1 MNLKGVLLTF
11 YIAITAF
18 MFINLEV
25 SIPLWSSFFLTA
37 IILFSITAYHLF
49 YEKGYSPF
57 LSSFIVFTFLFF
69 LAAPIAQIN
78 SFESFETARFSN
90 NFPFREST
98 IIYTNILINIF
109 NTVFIISY
117 ILFKQKVLNN
127 IKIENQI
134 KLNNNNKVGENLA
147 KVDIYSNGN
156 KISLNKKFDIY
167 SNIKPKLMTY
177 DIINEFNH
185 DQKAYTQ
192 GLEIYENFLFES
204 TGLNGKSSLRKIN
217 FNTGEIINMINLEYE
232 YFGEG
237 LTVLNDKIYQL
248 TWKNRIGF
256 IYDLELN
263 NIGTFNYGNSQ
274 EGWGLCNDGNYIYK
288 SDGTS
293 KIWKL
298 DPNTLE
304 EIDFIDVMT
313 DKSRIKNINE
323 LEYIDGKIFANTYQ
337 QNRDV
342 VIVINPSNGIV
353 ENVID
358 FSGLRDKVLQKE
370 DLDVMNGIAY
380 NKGKLFVTGKNWN
393 KIFEVKVYSKN

>member
-1 MNLKGVLLTF
+1 MKHSIVFLVLLLVF
-11 YIAITAF
+11 NCNSDKSGGFKIQIDSSSSSIYLGDEISLKIT
-18 MFINLEV
+18 
-25 SIPLWSSFFLTA
+25 S
-37 IILFSITAYHLF
+37 
-49 YEKGYSPF
+49 
-57 LSSFIVFTFLFF
+57 
-69 LAAPIAQIN
+69 
-78 SFESFETARFSN
+78 SN
-90 NFPFREST
+90 NKAIDS
-98 IIYTNILINIF
+98 INYF
-109 NTVFIISY
+109 
-117 ILFKQKVLNN
+117 LNN
-127 IKIENQI
+127 NKVDNPI
-134 KLNNNNKVGENLA
+134 KLNSNKVGENFA
-147 KVDIYSNGN
+147 KVDIYSNGK

-167 SNIKPKLMTY
+167 SNIKPELMTY
-177 DIINEFNH
+177 EIIDEFSH

-248 TWKNRIGF
+248 TWKNKIGF

-263 NIGTFNYGNSQ
+263 NIGTFNYENSK

-293 KIWKL
+293 KIWRL

-304 EIDFIDVMT
+304 EIDFIDIMT

-323 LEYIDGKIFANTYQ
+323 LEYIDGKIYANTYQ

-358 FSGLRDKVLQKE
+358 FSGLRDKVLQTP

-380 NKGKLFVTGKNWN
+380 NNGKLFVTGKNWN
-393 KIFEVKVYSKN
+393 KVFEVKVYSKNK

>member
-1 MNLKGVLLTF
+1 MKHSIVFLVFLLVFNCDSDKSGGFKIQIDSSSSSIYLGDEISLKITSSNNK
-11 YIAITAF
+11 AIDSINY
-18 MFINLEV
+18 FIN
-25 SIPLWSSFFLTA
+25 
-37 IILFSITAYHLF
+37 
-49 YEKGYSPF
+49 
-57 LSSFIVFTFLFF
+57 
-69 LAAPIAQIN
+69 
-78 SFESFETARFSN
+78 N
-90 NFPFREST
+90 N
-98 IIYTNILINIF
+98 
-109 NTVFIISY
+109 
-117 ILFKQKVLNN
+117 KVDNP
-127 IKIENQI
+127 I
-134 KLNNNNKVGENLA
+134 KLNSNKVGENFA
-147 KVDIYSNGN
+147 KVDIYSNGK

-167 SNIKPKLMTY
+167 SNIKPELMTY
-177 DIINEFNH
+177 EIIDEFSH

-217 FNTGEIINMINLEYE
+217 FNTWEIIKMINLEYE

-248 TWKNRIGF
+248 TWKNKIGF

-263 NIGTFNYGNSQ
+263 NIGTFNYENSK

-293 KIWKL
+293 KIWRL

-304 EIDFIDVMT
+304 EVDFIDVMT

-323 LEYIDGKIFANTYQ
+323 LEYIDGKIYANTYQ

-358 FSGLRDKVLQKE
+358 FSGLRDKVLQTP
-370 DLDVMNGIAY
+370 DLDVMNGIAF
-380 NKGKLFVTGKNWN
+380 NNGKLFVTGKNWD
-393 KIFEVKVYSKN
+393 KVFEVKIYSKNK

>member
-1 MNLKGVLLTF
+1 MKHSIVFLVLL
-11 YIAITAF
+11 
-18 MFINLEV
+18 L
-25 SIPLWSSFFLTA
+25 
-37 IILFSITAYHLF
+37 
-49 YEKGYSPF
+49 
-57 LSSFIVFTFLFF
+57 VFNCNSDKSGGFK
-69 LAAPIAQIN
+69 IQIN
-78 SFESFETARFSN
+78 STN
-90 NFPFREST
+90 NSISLGDDISLNITST
-98 IIYTNILINIF
+98 NN
-109 NTVFIISY
+109 
-117 ILFKQKVLNN
+117 KVIDSIDYFLNN

-134 KLNNNNKVGENLA
+134 KLNNNKVGENLA
-147 KVDIYSNGN
+147 KVDIYSNGK

-167 SNIKPKLMTY
+167 SNIKPELMTY
-177 DIINEFNH
+177 DIVNEFNH

-192 GLEIYENFLFES
+192 GLEIYENFIFES

-248 TWKNRIGF
+248 TWKNKIGF

-263 NIGTFNYGNSQ
+263 NIGTFNYGESK

-293 KIWKL
+293 KIWRL

-323 LEYIDGKIFANTYQ
+323 LEYVNGKIYANTYQ

-342 VIVINPSNGIV
+342 VIIINPANGIV

-358 FSGLRDKVLQKE
+358 FSGLRDKVLQTP

-380 NKGKLFVTGKNWN
+380 NKGKLFVTGKNWD
-393 KIFEVKVYSKN
+393 KVFEVKVYSKN

>member
-1 MNLKGVLLTF
+1 MKHSIVFLVLL
-11 YIAITAF
+11 
-18 MFINLEV
+18 L
-25 SIPLWSSFFLTA
+25 
-37 IILFSITAYHLF
+37 
-49 YEKGYSPF
+49 
-57 LSSFIVFTFLFF
+57 VFNCNSDKSGGFK
-69 LAAPIAQIN
+69 IQIN
-78 SFESFETARFSN
+78 STN
-90 NFPFREST
+90 NLISLGDDISLNITST
-98 IIYTNILINIF
+98 NNKVIDSINYF
-109 NTVFIISY
+109 
-117 ILFKQKVLNN
+117 LNN
-127 IKIENQI
+127 IKIKNQI
-134 KLNNNNKVGENLA
+134 KLNNNKVGENLA
-147 KVDIYSNGN
+147 KVDIYSNGK

-167 SNIKPKLMTY
+167 SNIKPNLMTY

-217 FNTGEIINMINLEYE
+217 FNTGEIINMINLDYE

-293 KIWKL
+293 KIWRL

-358 FSGLRDKVLQKE
+358 FSGLRDKVLQKA

>member
-1 MNLKGVLLTF
+1 MKH
-11 YIAITAF
+11 
-18 MFINLEV
+18 
-25 SIPLWSSFFLTA
+25 S
-37 IILFSITAYHLF
+37 
-49 YEKGYSPF
+49 
-57 LSSFIVFTFLFF
+57 IVFLVFLLVFNCDSDKSGGF
-69 LAAPIAQIN
+69 KIQID
-78 SFESFETARFSN
+78 SSSSSIYLGDEISLKITSSN
-90 NFPFREST
+90 NKAIDS
-98 IIYTNILINIF
+98 INYF
-109 NTVFIISY
+109 
-117 ILFKQKVLNN
+117 LNN
-127 IKIENQI
+127 NKVDNPI
-134 KLNNNNKVGENLA
+134 KLNSNKVGENFA
-147 KVDIYSNGN
+147 KVDIYSNGK

-167 SNIKPKLMTY
+167 SNIKPELMTY
-177 DIINEFNH
+177 EIIDEFSH

-217 FNTGEIINMINLEYE
+217 FNTWEIIKMINLEYE

-248 TWKNRIGF
+248 TWKNKIGF

-263 NIGTFNYGNSQ
+263 NIGTFNYENSK

-293 KIWKL
+293 KIWRL

-304 EIDFIDVMT
+304 EVDFIDVMT

-323 LEYIDGKIFANTYQ
+323 LEYIDGKIYANTYQ

-358 FSGLRDKVLQKE
+358 FSGLRDKVLQTP

-380 NKGKLFVTGKNWN
+380 NNGKLFVTGKNWD
-393 KIFEVKVYSKN
+393 KVFEVKIYSKNK

>member
-1 MNLKGVLLTF
+1 MKH
-11 YIAITAF
+11 
-18 MFINLEV
+18 
-25 SIPLWSSFFLTA
+25 S
-37 IILFSITAYHLF
+37 
-49 YEKGYSPF
+49 
-57 LSSFIVFTFLFF
+57 IVFLVFLLVFNCDSDKSGGF
-69 LAAPIAQIN
+69 KIQID
-78 SFESFETARFSN
+78 SSSSSIYLGDEISLKITSSN
-90 NFPFREST
+90 NKAIDS
-98 IIYTNILINIF
+98 INYF
-109 NTVFIISY
+109 
-117 ILFKQKVLNN
+117 LNN
-127 IKIENQI
+127 NKVDNPI
-134 KLNNNNKVGENLA
+134 KLNSNKVGENFA
-147 KVDIYSNGN
+147 KVDIYSNGK

-167 SNIKPKLMTY
+167 SNIKPELMTY
-177 DIINEFNH
+177 EIIDEFSH

-217 FNTGEIINMINLEYE
+217 FNTWEIIKMINLEYE

-248 TWKNRIGF
+248 TWKNKIGF

-263 NIGTFNYGNSQ
+263 NIGTFNYVNSR
-274 EGWGLCNDGNYIYK
+274 EGWGLCNDGSYIYK

-293 KIWKL
+293 KIWRL

-323 LEYIDGKIFANTYQ
+323 LEYIDGKIYANTYQ

-358 FSGLRDKVLQKE
+358 FSGLRDKVLQTP
-370 DLDVMNGIAY
+370 DLDVMNGIAF
-380 NKGKLFVTGKNWN
+380 NNGKLFVTGKNWD
-393 KIFEVKVYSKN
+393 KVFEVKIYSKNK

>member
-1 MNLKGVLLTF
+1 MKHSIVFLVLL
-11 YIAITAF
+11 
-18 MFINLEV
+18 L
-25 SIPLWSSFFLTA
+25 
-37 IILFSITAYHLF
+37 
-49 YEKGYSPF
+49 
-57 LSSFIVFTFLFF
+57 VFNCNSDKSGGFK
-69 LAAPIAQIN
+69 IQIN
-78 SFESFETARFSN
+78 STN
-90 NFPFREST
+90 NS
-98 IIYTNILINIF
+98 ISLGDDISLNITSAN
-109 NTVFIISY
+109 N
-117 ILFKQKVLNN
+117 KVIDSVDYFLNN

-147 KVDIYSNGN
+147 KVDIYSNGK

-167 SNIKPKLMTY
+167 SNIKPNLMTY

-293 KIWKL
+293 KIWRL

-358 FSGLRDKVLQKE
+358 FSGLRDKVLQKA

>member
-1 MNLKGVLLTF
+1 MKHSIVFLVLL
-11 YIAITAF
+11 
-18 MFINLEV
+18 L
-25 SIPLWSSFFLTA
+25 
-37 IILFSITAYHLF
+37 
-49 YEKGYSPF
+49 
-57 LSSFIVFTFLFF
+57 VFNCNSDKSGGFK
-69 LAAPIAQIN
+69 IQIN
-78 SFESFETARFSN
+78 SSSSSIYIGDDIYLNITSSN
-90 NFPFREST
+90 NKVIDS
-98 IIYTNILINIF
+98 INYF
-109 NTVFIISY
+109 
-117 ILFKQKVLNN
+117 LNN
-127 IKIENQI
+127 NKISNQI
-134 KLNNNNKVGENLA
+134 RLNNNKVGENFA
-147 KVDIYSNGN
+147 KADIYSNGK

-167 SNIKPKLMTY
+167 SNIKPELMTY
-177 DIINEFNH
+177 DIVNEFSH
-185 DQKAYTQ
+185 DQNAYTQ

-217 FNTGEIINMINLEYE
+217 LSTGEIINMINLEYE

-248 TWKNRIGF
+248 TWKNKIGF

-263 NIGTFNYGNSQ
+263 NIGTFNYVNSK

-293 KIWKL
+293 KIWRL

-323 LEYIDGKIFANTYQ
+323 LEYIDGKIYANTYQ

-342 VIVINPSNGIV
+342 VIVINPSNGVV

-358 FSGLRDKVLQKE
+358 FSGLRDKVLQTP

-380 NKGKLFVTGKNWN
+380 NKGKLFVTGKNWD
-393 KIFEVKVYSKN
+393 KVFEVKVYSKN

>member
-1 MNLKGVLLTF
+1 MKHSIVFFVLL
-11 YIAITAF
+11 
-18 MFINLEV
+18 L
-25 SIPLWSSFFLTA
+25 
-37 IILFSITAYHLF
+37 
-49 YEKGYSPF
+49 
-57 LSSFIVFTFLFF
+57 VFNCNSDKSGGFK
-69 LAAPIAQIN
+69 IQIN
-78 SFESFETARFSN
+78 SSSSSIYIGDDISLNITSSN
-90 NFPFREST
+90 NKVIDS
-98 IIYTNILINIF
+98 INYF
-109 NTVFIISY
+109 
-117 ILFKQKVLNN
+117 
-127 IKIENQI
+127 
-134 KLNNNNKVGENLA
+134 LNNNKISNQIRLNNNKAGENFA
-147 KVDIYSNGN
+147 KADIYSNGK

-167 SNIKPKLMTY
+167 SNIKPELMTY
-177 DIINEFNH
+177 DIVNEFSH
-185 DQKAYTQ
+185 DQNAYTQ

-217 FNTGEIINMINLEYE
+217 LSTGEIINMINLEYE

-248 TWKNRIGF
+248 TWKNKIGF

-263 NIGTFNYGNSQ
+263 NIGTFNYVNSR
-274 EGWGLCNDGNYIYK
+274 EGWGLCNDGSYIYK

-293 KIWKL
+293 KIWRL

-323 LEYIDGKIFANTYQ
+323 LEYIDGKIYANTYQ

-342 VIVINPSNGIV
+342 VIVINPSNGVV

-358 FSGLRDKVLQKE
+358 FSGLRDKVLQTP

-380 NKGKLFVTGKNWN
+380 NKGKLFVTGKNWD
-393 KIFEVKVYSKN
+393 KVFEVKVYSKN

>member
-1 MNLKGVLLTF
+1 MKHSIVFLVLL
-11 YIAITAF
+11 
-18 MFINLEV
+18 L
-25 SIPLWSSFFLTA
+25 
-37 IILFSITAYHLF
+37 
-49 YEKGYSPF
+49 
-57 LSSFIVFTFLFF
+57 VFNCNSDKSGGFK
-69 LAAPIAQIN
+69 IQIN
-78 SFESFETARFSN
+78 STN
-90 NFPFREST
+90 NS
-98 IIYTNILINIF
+98 ISLGDDISLNITSAN
-109 NTVFIISY
+109 N
-117 ILFKQKVLNN
+117 KVIDSVDYFLNN

-177 DIINEFNH
+177 DIISESNH

-323 LEYIDGKIFANTYQ
+323 LEYIDGKIYANTYQ

-358 FSGLRDKVLQKE
+358 FSGLRDKVLQKA

>member
-1 MNLKGVLLTF
+1 MKHSIVFLVLL
-11 YIAITAF
+11 
-18 MFINLEV
+18 L
-25 SIPLWSSFFLTA
+25 
-37 IILFSITAYHLF
+37 
-49 YEKGYSPF
+49 
-57 LSSFIVFTFLFF
+57 VFNCNSDKSGGFKF
-69 LAAPIAQIN
+69 QIN
-78 SFESFETARFSN
+78 SSRSSIYIGDDISLNITSSN
-90 NFPFREST
+90 NNVIDS
-98 IIYTNILINIF
+98 INYF
-109 NTVFIISY
+109 
-117 ILFKQKVLNN
+117 LNN
-127 IKIENQI
+127 NKISNQI
-134 KLNNNNKVGENLA
+134 RLNNNKVGENFA
-147 KVDIYSNGN
+147 KADIYSNGK

-167 SNIKPKLMTY
+167 SNIKPELMTY
-177 DIINEFNH
+177 DIVNEFSH
-185 DQKAYTQ
+185 DQNAYTQ

-217 FNTGEIINMINLEYE
+217 LSTGEIINMINLEYE

-248 TWKNRIGF
+248 TWKNKIGF

-263 NIGTFNYGNSQ
+263 NIGTFNYVNSK

-293 KIWKL
+293 KIWRL

-323 LEYIDGKIFANTYQ
+323 LEYIDGKIYANTYQ

-342 VIVINPSNGIV
+342 VIVINPSNGVV

-358 FSGLRDKVLQKE
+358 FSGLRDKVLQTP

-380 NKGKLFVTGKNWN
+380 NKGKLFVTGKNWD
-393 KIFEVKVYSKN
+393 KVFEVKVYSKN

>member
-1 MNLKGVLLTF
+1 MKHSIVFLVLL
-11 YIAITAF
+11 
-18 MFINLEV
+18 L
-25 SIPLWSSFFLTA
+25 
-37 IILFSITAYHLF
+37 
-49 YEKGYSPF
+49 
-57 LSSFIVFTFLFF
+57 VFNCNSDKSGGFK
-69 LAAPIAQIN
+69 IQIN
-78 SFESFETARFSN
+78 STN
-90 NFPFREST
+90 NS
-98 IIYTNILINIF
+98 ISLGDDISLNITSKN
-109 NTVFIISY
+109 N
-117 ILFKQKVLNN
+117 KVIDSIDYFLNN

-177 DIINEFNH
+177 DIISESNH

-256 IYDLELN
+256 IYDLDLN

-293 KIWKL
+293 KIWRL

-358 FSGLRDKVLQKE
+358 FSGLRDKVLQKA

>member
-1 MNLKGVLLTF
+1 MKHSIVFLVLL
-11 YIAITAF
+11 
-18 MFINLEV
+18 L
-25 SIPLWSSFFLTA
+25 
-37 IILFSITAYHLF
+37 
-49 YEKGYSPF
+49 
-57 LSSFIVFTFLFF
+57 VFNCNSDKSGGFK
-69 LAAPIAQIN
+69 IQIN
-78 SFESFETARFSN
+78 STN
-90 NFPFREST
+90 NLISLGDDISLNITST
-98 IIYTNILINIF
+98 NNKVIDSINYF
-109 NTVFIISY
+109 
-117 ILFKQKVLNN
+117 LNN
-127 IKIENQI
+127 IKIKNQI
-134 KLNNNNKVGENLA
+134 KLNNNKVGENLA
-147 KVDIYSNGN
+147 KVDIYSNGK

-167 SNIKPKLMTY
+167 SNIKPNLMTY

-192 GLEIYENFLFES
+192 GLEIYKNFLFES

-217 FNTGEIINMINLEYE
+217 FNTGEIINMINLDYE

-323 LEYIDGKIFANTYQ
+323 LEYIDGKIYANTYQ

-358 FSGLRDKVLQKE
+358 FSGLRDKVLQTE
-370 DLDVMNGIAY
+370 DLDVMNGIAH
-380 NKGKLFVTGKNWN
+380 NKDKLFVTGKNWS
-393 KIFEVKVYSKN
+393 KVFEVKVYSKN

>member
-1 MNLKGVLLTF
+1 MKHSIVFFVLL
-11 YIAITAF
+11 
-18 MFINLEV
+18 L
-25 SIPLWSSFFLTA
+25 
-37 IILFSITAYHLF
+37 
-49 YEKGYSPF
+49 
-57 LSSFIVFTFLFF
+57 VFNCNSDKSGGFK
-69 LAAPIAQIN
+69 IQIN
-78 SFESFETARFSN
+78 SSSSSIYIGDDISLNITSSN
-90 NFPFREST
+90 NKVIDS
-98 IIYTNILINIF
+98 INYF
-109 NTVFIISY
+109 
-117 ILFKQKVLNN
+117 LNN
-127 IKIENQI
+127 NKISNQI
-134 KLNNNNKVGENLA
+134 RLNNNKVGENFA
-147 KVDIYSNGN
+147 KADIYSNGK

-167 SNIKPKLMTY
+167 SNIKPELMTY
-177 DIINEFNH
+177 DIVNEFSH
-185 DQKAYTQ
+185 DQNAYTQ

-217 FNTGEIINMINLEYE
+217 LNTGEIINMINLEYE

-248 TWKNRIGF
+248 TWKNKIGF

-263 NIGTFNYGNSQ
+263 NIGTFNYVNSR

-293 KIWKL
+293 KIWRL

-323 LEYIDGKIFANTYQ
+323 LEYIDGKIYANTYQ

-342 VIVINPSNGIV
+342 VIVINPSNGVV

-358 FSGLRDKVLQKE
+358 FSGLRDKVLQTP

-380 NKGKLFVTGKNWN
+380 NKGKLFVTGKNWD
-393 KIFEVKVYSKN
+393 KVFEVKVYSKN

>member
-1 MNLKGVLLTF
+1 MKHSIVFLVLL
-11 YIAITAF
+11 
-18 MFINLEV
+18 L
-25 SIPLWSSFFLTA
+25 
-37 IILFSITAYHLF
+37 
-49 YEKGYSPF
+49 
-57 LSSFIVFTFLFF
+57 VFNCNSDKSGGFK
-69 LAAPIAQIN
+69 IQIN
-78 SFESFETARFSN
+78 STN
-90 NFPFREST
+90 NLISLGDDISLNITST
-98 IIYTNILINIF
+98 NNKVIDSINYF
-109 NTVFIISY
+109 
-117 ILFKQKVLNN
+117 LNN
-127 IKIENQI
+127 IKIKNQI
-134 KLNNNNKVGENLA
+134 KLNNNKVGENLA
-147 KVDIYSNGN
+147 KVDIYSNGK

-167 SNIKPKLMTY
+167 SNIKPNLMTY

-217 FNTGEIINMINLEYE
+217 FNTGEIINMINLDYE

-237 LTVLNDKIYQL
+237 LTVLKDKIYQL

-323 LEYIDGKIFANTYQ
+323 LEYIDGKIYANTYQ

-358 FSGLRDKVLQKE
+358 FSGLRDKVLQTE
-370 DLDVMNGIAY
+370 DLDVMNGIAH
-380 NKGKLFVTGKNWN
+380 NKDKLFVTGKNWS
-393 KIFEVKVYSKN
+393 KVFEVKVYSKN